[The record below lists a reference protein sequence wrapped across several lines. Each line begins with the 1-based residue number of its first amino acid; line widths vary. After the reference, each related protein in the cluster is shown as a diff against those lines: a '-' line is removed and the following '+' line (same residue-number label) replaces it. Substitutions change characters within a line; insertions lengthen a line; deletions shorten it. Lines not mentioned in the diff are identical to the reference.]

1 MSGRVPRRG
10 LLGLPGLQ
18 TRARGRADHFYTTN
32 LAEKRAAMAR
42 GYRDET
48 GTTAPMYVFDR
59 GLLHAGIR
67 AVPLHRLYSAERQDH
82 LYTTDEAE
90 VRRSIRGLGYT
101 DELRLD
107 SLWVFPGGDT
117 PDSTRLFRLWHPHL
131 TDHFYTTS
139 EAEADHA
146 VQRLGYRRRPFH
158 PLPEPD
164 VLKMPALAEGIT
176 AVRLHR
182 LYRP

>member
-1 MSGRVPRRG
+1 MS
-10 LLGLPGLQ
+10 LLGL
-18 TRARGRADHFYTTN
+18 RAATGGRADHFYTTN
-32 LAEKRAAMAR
+32 LAEKRWAMAR

-48 GTTAPMYVFDR
+48 GTTAPVYVFDR

-82 LYTTDEAE
+82 LYTTDPAE
-90 VRRSIRGLGYT
+90 VRRSVRRLGYT

-107 SLWVFPGGDT
+107 SLWVFPGGGT
-117 PDSTRLFRLWHPHL
+117 PDSTRLFRLWHPRL
-131 TDHFYTTS
+131 TDHLYTTS

-164 VLKMPALAEGIT
+164 VLKAPVMAEGIT

-182 LYRP
+182 LHRS